1 MMLPRAVRPFVL
13 LCGLGA
19 CAGNAAPSANESAR
33 VVSIRVAGFVE
44 AAGIT

>member
-1 MMLPRAVRPFVL
+1 MILPRAARPVVL

-19 CAGNAAPSANESAR
+19 CAGNAAPSANER